1 MEGLLKRE
9 KEHEGRKEEAE
20 GMMTEARRKG
30 EELERQLAAAKR
42 EVRELKEKLKEY
54 VLREEAARRA
64 KEKTEATVT
73 ALETEIQKWR
83 ERTRSLKIS
92 SQETEKWR
100 EERADMLS
108 KMKSMVG
115 EKETLEGR
123 VGRARQELR
132 LMERMSVCGAE
143 KVKGLEEEVER
154 LGWERERVALERRQE
169 EEGWEKEKAAMEME
183 WEGRLREMEVEV
195 RRREGEVKAREE
207 RVEWYK
213 KRVVELEARSRGRD
227 RGREGE
233 RERRAALQEEI
244 RVMRREGGEVA
255 RLRHEEVRVREEEPR
270 QESHQSR
277 RLVAQGVLRGGRE
290 SDPVGCKAAGG
301 EGGREGGRERG
312 RAMWPQASAFHPDEE
327 VRLQRRLLRA
337 HCPASPAPVWACPD
351 ARPRDGGARR
361 DWRGSI
367 PGEEEGKEGGKAGP
381 EEVREGRR
389 SLSAAARDE
398 KYENRQV
405 SSYGSMGM
413 RFEDFGE
420 GRRKAAGMGRGTE
433 TGGGRRELSPST
445 AIATPPLSRYG
456 TYTARSPH
464 ATHAHSPFPSTH
476 ASPSF
481 PSPRITHIPRQGP
494 SPARFRLMAR
504 VAENARERT
513 RYRAMSS
520 R

>member
-9 KEHEGRKEEAE
+9 KEHQGRKEEAE
-20 GMMTEARRKG
+20 VMMTEVRRKG
-30 EELERQLAAAKR
+30 EELARQLAAAKR

-92 SQETEKWR
+92 SQEMEKWR

-108 KMKSMVG
+108 KMKNMEG

-123 VGRARQELR
+123 VGRARQEVR
-132 LMERMSVCGAE
+132 LMERMSVCEAE

-169 EEGWEKEKAAMEME
+169 EEGWEKEKAAMKME
-183 WEGRLREMEVEV
+183 WEGRLREVEREV

-213 KRVVELEARSRGRD
+213 KRVVELEARSKGRD

-233 RERRAALQEEI
+233 RERRAALQEEV

-277 RLVAQGVLRGGRE
+277 RLVAQGVLRGGRV
-290 SDPVGCKAAGG
+290 SDPVGRKAAGG
-301 EGGREGGRERG
+301 EEGGERER
-312 RAMWPQASAFHPDEE
+312 ALWHQASAFDPDEE

-337 HCPASPAPVWACPD
+337 HCPASPAPAWACPD
-351 ARPRDGGARR
+351 ARPRGGGSRR
-361 DWRGSI
+361 EWRGVI
-367 PGEEEGKEGGKAGP
+367 PGEEEGKEGGKAGS
-381 EEVREGRR
+381 EEVREGGR

-413 RFEDFGE
+413 RFEDFGV

-433 TGGGRRELSPST
+433 TGGGRRALSPST

-464 ATHAHSPFPSTH
+464 ATHTHSPFPSTY

-494 SPARFRLMAR
+494 SPARLRLMAR

-513 RYRAMSS
+513 RYGAMSS